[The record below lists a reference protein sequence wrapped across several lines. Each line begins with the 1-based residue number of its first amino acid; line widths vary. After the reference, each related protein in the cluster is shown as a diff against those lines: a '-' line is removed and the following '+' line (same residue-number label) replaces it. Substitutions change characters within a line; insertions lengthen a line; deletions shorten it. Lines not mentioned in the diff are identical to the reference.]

1 MRQPDRRKSHRVL
14 YLGYGLIVA
23 VIVLL
28 ALAVNG
34 QIDRRRLHVQAVDL
48 YQHVNTLNTK
58 HAVTELLLADQVS
71 ENKKQDQQLKD
82 QQAVAL
88 KQDKAMRSLRYLRNR
103 DAHALTA
110 LHNELAV
117 RHATDP
123 QVKSK
128 LQQLETSNA
137 AARSVI
143 QNAPPANPS
152 AGQP

>member
-1 MRQPDRRKSHRVL
+1 MSDHDRSKTHRVL

-23 VIVLL
+23 VIVLM

-34 QIDRRRLHVQAVDL
+34 QIDRNRLHGQAVDL
-48 YQHVNTLNTK
+48 YTHVDTLKTK
-58 HAVTELLLADQVS
+58 GEQTERLLATQVR
-71 ENKKQDQQLKD
+71 ENRQQDQRLQE
-82 QQAVAL
+82 QQDVAT
-88 KQDKAMRSLRYLRNR
+88 KQARAMRSLRYLRNR

-117 RHATDP
+117 RHASDP
-123 QVKSK
+123 QVKDK

-143 QNAPPANPS
+143 QNAPPQGATASHP
-152 AGQP
+152 

>member
-1 MRQPDRRKSHRVL
+1 MIDHDRRKSHRVL

-34 QIDRRRLHVQAVDL
+34 QMDRSKLHVQADGLIHHVDQL
-48 YQHVNTLNTK
+48 KTRGEAAEK
-58 HAVTELLLADQVS
+58 LLASQVL
-71 ENKKQDQQLKD
+71 ENKQQDQRIKE
-82 QQAVAL
+82 QQELAM
-88 KQDKAMRSLRYLRNR
+88 KQAKAMRSLRYLRNR

-123 QVKSK
+123 RVKNK
-128 LQQLETSNA
+128 LEQLETSNA
-137 AARSVI
+137 AARTVI
-143 QNAPPANPS
+143 QNAPPPNAAAS
-152 AGQP
+152 QP